1 MNIKLIL
8 INHKNRYNFY
18 LYDKNNKLK
27 QICKI
32 KQLKTTFVVISRK
45 NFFYLEQI
53 LLMLVN
59 FFIFF

>member
-18 LYDKNNKLK
+18 LYDKNNNLK

-45 NFFYLEQI
+45 NFSAYI
-53 LLMLVN
+53 KSIN
-59 FFIFF
+59 AC